1 MNEADEVELEALMRQ
16 RRMSDARLNRALG
29 ELLGTGDG
37 AAEALLALE
46 EVEGVLRS
54 LAALVNPRTSPPMRK
69 IVPAPRNPIPVT
81 ICAAMRLLSWP
92 GNALR
97 GTRCGHG
104 NGERRGSRICSAPGS
119 IRSST

>member
-54 LAALVNPRTSPPMRK
+54 LAALVN
-69 IVPAPRNPIPVT
+69 
-81 ICAAMRLLSWP
+81 RLS
-92 GNALR
+92 
-97 GTRCGHG
+97 
-104 NGERRGSRICSAPGS
+104 
-119 IRSST
+119 